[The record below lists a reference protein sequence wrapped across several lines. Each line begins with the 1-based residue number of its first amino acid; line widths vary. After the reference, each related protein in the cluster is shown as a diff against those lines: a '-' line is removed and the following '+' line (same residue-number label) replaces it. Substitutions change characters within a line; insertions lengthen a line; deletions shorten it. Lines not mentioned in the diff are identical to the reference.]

1 MIVHPHS
8 FPHGHSV
15 TLTRTSPR
23 SPLLPLVLR
32 LPRAQANDLLVCSRH
47 EIHHHSP
54 QAAVSDRTSQPL
66 SWVHLSAC
74 LSVLY
79 I

>member
-15 TLTRTSPR
+15 TLTRTPPR

-47 EIHHHSP
+47 EIHHHRP
-54 QAAVSDRTSQPL
+54 
-66 SWVHLSAC
+66 
-74 LSVLY
+74 
-79 I
+79 